1 MKYFLPIYV
10 DEDKYDLPF
19 LITLFEY
26 PFAVYVIDLV
36 LYLGHFFNILSET
49 IILKYNLSK
58 FYIVLLIIF
67 QTVLFPLHLT
77 YVFSYIIE
85 LIIAIILMSIIE
97 IIFGVILY
105 IKYERNKTDEKEIAS
120 MPETALNDIN
130 NDNNANNNIVASS

>member
-1 MKYFLPIYV
+1 LKYFLPIYV

-85 LIIAIILMSIIE
+85 LIIAIILTSIIE

-105 IKYERNKTDEKEIAS
+105 IKYERNKTDKKK
-120 MPETALNDIN
+120 
-130 NDNNANNNIVASS
+130 